1 MRGGISSPA
10 MSEKP
15 QTRVTL
21 PAYFIGRY
29 PITNA
34 QFAAFVAA
42 DGYRDERFWTEAC
55 AAHVW
60 QAGQVK
66 GVFDDSPRNGPFD
79 FGEPFN
85 LPNHPVV
92 GVTWYETLAFTRWL
106 TGQWQAQGILAGRL
120 GNDVTQ
126 RSAMGEGRTRRFAH
140 PGGAGRHYSPREIA
154 PHA

>member
-1 MRGGISSPA
+1 M
-10 MSEKP
+10 
-15 QTRVTL
+15 TL

-42 DGYRDERFWTEAC
+42 DGYGAERFWTEAC

-66 GVFDDSPRNGPFD
+66 GILDDSPRNSPFD

-106 TGQWQAQGILAGRL
+106 TGQWQAQGIWPAGWALTLPSEAQWEKAARGGL
-120 GNDVTQ
+120 RIPVEPVVTT
-126 RSAMGEGRTRRFAH
+126 A
-140 PGGAGRHYSPREIA
+140 REIA